1 MSDTTALSA
10 QTDLPAKTG
19 ADAGVAPQTPDAGLG
34 AGGNAAADPDSASP
48 AGDQAGAGSTE
59 GGPAPGGEAAPAP
72 APQTYAAFNLPDG
85 VTADEALMDDFGA
98 FARRQGWSQEEAQQA
113 IDLHLQALS
122 RHGEARRQSRHRQQ
136 EEWTS
141 QLKTDREYGG
151 PAFSKNVGVAV
162 RAIERF
168 GTPAL
173 KEALDASGLGNHP
186 ELVRF
191 CYRVGK
197 AIAEDRFVPTHRG
210 GGARTAAEVLYPNQ
224 SKE

>member
-1 MSDTTALSA
+1 MSDTTAVS
-10 QTDLPAKTG
+10 PAKIDTG
-19 ADAGVAPQTPDAGLG
+19 AGAAPQTPDADPA
-34 AGGNAAADPDSASP
+34 AGGNAAADPGAASP
-48 AGDQAGAGSTE
+48 AGDQPGAESTE
-59 GGPAPGGEAAPAP
+59 GGQEPGGTAAPAQP
-72 APQTYAAFNLPDG
+72 PQTYAEFNFPDG
-85 VTADEALMDDFGA
+85 VTADAALMGGFGA
-98 FARRQGWSQEEAQQA
+98 IARQQGWSQEEAQQA

-122 RHGEARRQSRHRQQ
+122 RYSETQRQTWHRQQ

-151 PAFSKNVGVAV
+151 PAFSRNVGIAV

>member
-1 MSDTTALSA
+1 MSDTTAVS
-10 QTDLPAKTG
+10 PAKIDTG
-19 ADAGVAPQTPDAGLG
+19 AGAAPQTPGAGLG
-34 AGGNAAADPDSASP
+34 TGGNAAADPGSASP
-48 AGDQAGAGSTE
+48 AGSQAGAGSKE
-59 GGPAPGGEAAPAP
+59 GGPAPGGKAAPAP
-72 APQTYAAFNLPDG
+72 AAPTYAEFNLPDG
-85 VTADEALMDDFGA
+85 VTADEALMGSFGA
-98 FARRQGWSQEEAQQA
+98 FARQQGWSQEEAQQA
-113 IDLHLQALS
+113 IDLHLQALD
-122 RHGEARRQSRHRQQ
+122 RHSETHRQGWHRQQ

-151 PAFSKNVGVAV
+151 PAFTKNVGVAV

-197 AIAEDRFVPTHRG
+197 AIGEDAYLPSRG
-210 GGARTAAEVLYPNQ
+210 EGGQRTAAEVLYPNQ
-224 SKE
+224 SKEK